1 MYSYCLRLGQIIRLC
16 QLSELDVVRPSFL
29 VLRLLEPD
37 IRKIL
42 NHSFVIQIF
51 IVGGYVLAAG
61 ITMVNKDDM
70 ILELM
75 DLLVSWDPDT
85 FKHMFI
91 YIIKIL

>member
-1 MYSYCLRLGQIIRLC
+1 M
-16 QLSELDVVRPSFL
+16 
-29 VLRLLEPD
+29 
-37 IRKIL
+37 
-42 NHSFVIQIF
+42 
-51 IVGGYVLAAG
+51 GGYVLAAG

-91 YIIKIL
+91 YIIKILWAFRYTMHVIQYW